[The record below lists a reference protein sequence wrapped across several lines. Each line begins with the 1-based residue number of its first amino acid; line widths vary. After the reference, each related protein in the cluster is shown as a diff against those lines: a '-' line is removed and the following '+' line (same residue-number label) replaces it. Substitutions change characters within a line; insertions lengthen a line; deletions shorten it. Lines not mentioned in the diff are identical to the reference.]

1 MDEIFGP
8 RGVLCEVY
16 PSFEHREEQAQM
28 AAFVAERMRE
38 RENALIEAGT
48 GVGKTLAYLIP
59 ALVYCREN
67 KKTLAVSTETR
78 ALQKQL
84 ADKDIPIAKAALAR
98 LFGWEPTV
106 ELCLGSA
113 NYPCLR
119 RFELMVAKGSFAE
132 GDVDAVRE
140 LRERFAKGDVFT
152 RFDVRVRGALWRE
165 FMREP
170 DACSFANCPFFGR
183 CIFQRARRAWA
194 EADCLIMNHY
204 LFFSNVASGRA
215 YLPEFEVAVFDE
227 AHSLEGIACD
237 QLGFTL
243 EYHTFVEDLGRL
255 HVKGRKRSLIAAI
268 PRDEVRRALIRKIGA
283 IAAGGSAFF
292 ESIRERHLASK
303 TSQRIREPLAFGAD
317 LARDLTSFIA
327 DAQTAIGLLEDD
339 HQRLEFEIALGRLLV
354 HAQNLNAAVYHDRAN
369 YVYWA
374 ERRDD
379 ELLGAVSLRGQPI
392 EVGDIMAE
400 EVNGFYESSLYFSA
414 TLAVGGDFSFME
426 ERLGL
431 HRNRNLLLG
440 SPFDYARQVV
450 LYVNADGS
458 DPGDRSYREDA
469 ARTAADIIEHL
480 GGNCLLL
487 FTSYAMLEE
496 VRDMIAGMVSAPL
509 YAQGEYPA
517 NEVLERYV
525 ADEGSVLLGTHSFW
539 QGIDLPGD
547 LLRGVIMFRLP
558 FFVPDRPEVQARM
571 ERMEAAG
578 QNPFSHYQVPHAVI
592 RFRQGFGRL
601 IRGHADRGVVA
612 VLDPRI
618 VTKGYGRQFL
628 RSIPACRVVGSLDEL
643 KTAYGR

>member
-1 MDEIFGP
+1 
-8 RGVLCEVY
+8 
-16 PSFEHREEQAQM
+16 
-28 AAFVAERMRE
+28 
-38 RENALIEAGT
+38 
-48 GVGKTLAYLIP
+48 
-59 ALVYCREN
+59 
-67 KKTLAVSTETR
+67 
-78 ALQKQL
+78 
-84 ADKDIPIAKAALAR
+84 
-98 LFGWEPTV
+98 
-106 ELCLGSA
+106 
-113 NYPCLR
+113 
-119 RFELMVAKGSFAE
+119 
-132 GDVDAVRE
+132 
-140 LRERFAKGDVFT
+140 
-152 RFDVRVRGALWRE
+152 
-165 FMREP
+165 
-170 DACSFANCPFFGR
+170 
-183 CIFQRARRAWA
+183 
-194 EADCLIMNHY
+194 
-204 LFFSNVASGRA
+204 
-215 YLPEFEVAVFDE
+215 
-227 AHSLEGIACD
+227 
-237 QLGFTL
+237 
-243 EYHTFVEDLGRL
+243 
-255 HVKGRKRSLIAAI
+255 
-268 PRDEVRRALIRKIGA
+268 
-283 IAAGGSAFF
+283 
-292 ESIRERHLASK
+292 
-303 TSQRIREPLAFGAD
+303 
-317 LARDLTSFIA
+317 
-327 DAQTAIGLLEDD
+327 
-339 HQRLEFEIALGRLLV
+339 
-354 HAQNLNAAVYHDRAN
+354 
-369 YVYWA
+369 
-374 ERRDD
+374 
-379 ELLGAVSLRGQPI
+379 
-392 EVGDIMAE
+392 MAE